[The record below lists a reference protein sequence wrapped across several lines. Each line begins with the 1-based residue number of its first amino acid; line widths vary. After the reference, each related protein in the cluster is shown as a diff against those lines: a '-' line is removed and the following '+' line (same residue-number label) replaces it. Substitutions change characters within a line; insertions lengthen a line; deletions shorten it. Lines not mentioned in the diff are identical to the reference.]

1 MQSIEICQRPSTDV
15 LTAWQPG
22 LWRFQLPR
30 GKLLVA
36 GVADR
41 SGTLDAAH
49 PAEAAPG
56 SPGAV
61 GLPAGLHKQ
70 LAFARSVVQAEQ
82 IHGASVSVI
91 EATHPAVNL
100 PRTNFPE
107 GNLVRGPIPGCDG
120 LVTRVPGVVLV
131 IRTADCL
138 PLFLWDPVQRV
149 VGLAHVGWRGLV
161 RALPMRLM
169 SALQMYASSRPQDVW
184 VGIGPAIRACC
195 YEVGEEFEQPFG
207 SFVRHAS
214 GRRTCDLIGCA
225 TQQLFASGVRPSRV
239 IDCGECTACE
249 GSRWHSIRRNGET
262 AGRNYA
268 FIMLCP

>member
-1 MQSIEICQRPSTDV
+1 MKALEVFQGRRTEI

-30 GKLLVA
+30 GNLLVA
-36 GVADR
+36 GVTDR
-41 SGTLDAAH
+41 SGTLDAMRT
-49 PAEAAPG
+49 
-56 SPGAV
+56 
-61 GLPAGLHKQ
+61 Q
-70 LAFARSVVQAEQ
+70 LAFATSVVQAEQ

-91 EATHPAVNL
+91 ESTHPPVNL
-100 PRTNFPE
+100 
-107 GNLVRGPIPGCDG
+107 IPGCDG

-214 GRRTCDLIGCA
+214 GRRTCDLIGYA

-249 GSRWHSIRRNGET
+249 GSRWHSVRRDGET
-262 AGRNYA
+262 GGRLYS
-268 FIMLCP
+268 FIVIQP